1 MKKAMTHR
9 GHTESG
15 AIMLEG
21 MIVVIVTLFVLLWIL
36 GLGFLY
42 YQRYVTTVVTN
53 DAAVKIAATYNNPT
67 SDIVMGYITTEELR
81 SRSLYRNMKSK
92 QGNLE
97 DANQKRAESYVRTAL
112 NRVNF
117 SGVVQDVH
125 VDLTLVQDSYLRKHV
140 QLTTECTYKTPFGA
154 GLEMFG
160 MQGTRTYRFSAS
172 ADCTDYYDY
181 IALVDFQK
189 AAEEGSY
196 TSGMGFVSSIVKL
209 LNKLAGYYNHN
220 YF

>member
-1 MKKAMTHR
+1 MKKAPR
-9 GHTESG
+9 REHTESG

-67 SDIVMGYITTEELR
+67 SDIVMGYITTEDLR
-81 SRSLYRNMKSK
+81 SRSLYRKTSSK

-97 DANQKRAESYVRTAL
+97 ETNRQRAESYITTAL
-112 NRVNF
+112 KRVNF
-117 SGVVQDVH
+117 TGVVRDVN
-125 VDLTLVQDSYLRKHV
+125 VDLELVEDSYLRKHV
-140 QLTTECTYKTPFGA
+140 QLTTECTYRTPFGE

-196 TSGMGFVSSIVKL
+196 TSGMSFVSSIVKL
-209 LNKLAGYYNHN
+209 LNKLAGFYNHN
-220 YF
+220 YS